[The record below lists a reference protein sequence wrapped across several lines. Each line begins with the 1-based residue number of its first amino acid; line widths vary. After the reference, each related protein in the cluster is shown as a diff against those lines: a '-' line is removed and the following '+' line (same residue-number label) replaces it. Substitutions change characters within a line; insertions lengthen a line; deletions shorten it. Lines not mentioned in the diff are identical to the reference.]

1 MPRTLLG
8 LAVLV
13 FINWSFS
20 EALMSYSEA
29 LMSNMWKKLI
39 VGLLMFAAL
48 TGCSSGAEEEAVVL
62 PTTSPSESPTA
73 TINAEEIPEKPMP
86 TESPTESK
94 SSNEK
99 PQTDPSNSAKPIST
113 TKAISPSQGAQP
125 KKTQKSSTA
134 STSQNLP
141 ERFEIGKPYP
151 WENDFNPL
159 RFGLAYTNL
168 KPVEWTNYYAVY
180 LPAPDQVLLVRAY
193 GDVRAGFLYKGV
205 TGYKTE
211 KANKNTFFQ
220 TEFIFRAYCGDEESG
235 TGHALGWTWT
245 KTEHPSTFTNLPLEE
260 ESPCT
265 D

>member
-1 MPRTLLG
+1 
-8 LAVLV
+8 
-13 FINWSFS
+13 
-20 EALMSYSEA
+20 
-29 LMSNMWKKLI
+29 MSNMWRKLI

-62 PTTSPSESPTA
+62 PTASPSESPTA
-73 TINAEEIPEKPMP
+73 TINAEETIEKPMP

-99 PQTDPSNSAKPIST
+99 PQTDPSNSAKPISS
-113 TKAISPSQGAQP
+113 TKATSPTQGAQP

-134 STSQNLP
+134 PTSQKLP

-168 KPVEWTNYYAVY
+168 KPVEWTDYYAVY
-180 LPAPDQVLLVRAY
+180 LPAPDQVLLVRAVGPFRY
-193 GDVRAGFLYKGV
+193 GILYKGV

-211 KANKNTFFQ
+211 KADKNFLFQ
-220 TEFIFRAYCGDEESG
+220 AEIVFRVYCGDGGSG
-235 TGHALGWTWT
+235 TGHIMGFTWT
-245 KTEHPSTFTNLPLEE
+245 KTEHPSTFTNVPLEE
-260 ESPCT
+260 ESPCI